1 MDTSQLKRYATQAR
15 RDFRDAV
22 SARAKRIGVNETE
35 IQTYAVRGDLLI
47 VGEQTFSREYKQAF
61 DALYRE
67 VDIRGFEGLVD
78 EIAYTWFNRFVALRF
93 MELHDYFPH
102 GLRVLSSTDE
112 DPTPQ
117 ILRNPL
123 QLQFSHGFN
132 KTKAEALFEAGNK
145 EEELYRMVLIAQC
158 NELNTIMPFLFERV
172 SDLSELLLPDNLLAS
187 DSIIRKLATKI
198 EESAWFEGVEIIG
211 WIYQYY
217 ISEKKDEVIGKV
229 VKSEDIPA
237 ATQLFTPNWIVK
249 YLVQN
254 SVGAYWLGTY
264 PNSAL
269 AEKMEYYIKP
279 AEQEPSVLEEL
290 KKITPSEINPESIT
304 VLDPACG
311 SGHILVEAY
320 DVLKEI
326 YLERGYRP
334 REVPRL
340 ILEKNLFGLDI
351 DGRAAQLASF
361 ALLMKARADDKS
373 IFSADHPSKLNI
385 LEIVEADFNVDEAVQ
400 VLTKGKDVKIE
411 QAEMPFMP
419 KKAQTELPLATPG
432 SLKPSE
438 LKEFLELFREAKTFG
453 SLIKVPEELKAKIRG
468 VERFAEEL
476 AGEAHR
482 TGDLFASI
490 YGNKVLRICEQAKVL
505 SGAFDA
511 VVANPP
517 YMGGKFFNPALKK
530 FITSNYPLGKSD
542 LYAAFIQKALEL
554 ASAGRFAS
562 VVTMQSWM
570 FLSSVEDLRT
580 NLLGSTTIR
589 TLLHMGNNV
598 MRIAFGTS
606 ACIFQKHRLPQYKGA
621 YTHLEEA
628 DCNDLGLPK
637 SFPASNMRNSGLANR
652 NFLFLNSSQDFS
664 AIPGSPIAYWVT
676 DRMRQIFK
684 EGTPLGEIAEPRQ
697 GMATADNNR
706 FLRSWWEVGNNRIG
720 FNVASR
726 DDASKSG
733 LKWFPYNKGGDFR
746 RWYGNNQFLVNWE
759 GDGREIRGFKG
770 PDGNLRSA
778 VRNDSYYFKPGITW
792 TFISSSKFGVR
803 LSDAG
808 FLFDVAGSTV
818 FPEPSDIE
826 FILGLLCSSIAF
838 DALKA
843 VNPTLN
849 FQVGNVGQIPVL
861 RNISP
866 EVRNQVNSIVREAV
880 EISRADWDQVESSWN
895 FCLDLNKLN
904 FKTVAHYIEEQL
916 TANSV
921 RQQRLLELE
930 TLNNKLFLQAY
941 GLQDEVSPDVA
952 IEDIS
957 LRSLDKR
964 ELIELLA
971 SYSIGCM
978 MGRYSLDTPGLIYAN
993 AGNIG
998 FDPSRYNKFPADSD
1012 GVVPILD
1019 YPWFADDITTRFQEF
1034 LIACWSK
1041 DTLEENMKFVAD
1053 SLDPKQ
1059 GETPEETIRRYFC
1072 DDFFKNHLKMYKKR
1086 PIYWLFSSGK
1096 EKAFQA
1102 LVYLHRYNEQTLS
1115 KMRTDY
1121 VLPLQGKM
1129 SNEEKRLDAQIDT
1142 ASTPAERNRFKKELE
1157 KLKKKQVELRKFD
1170 ELLHHYADKRISLDL
1185 DDGVKVNYGKFG
1197 ALLAEVKQVTGGS
1210 EE

>member
-1 MDTSQLKRYATQAR
+1 M
-15 RDFRDAV
+15 
-22 SARAKRIGVNETE
+22 ETE
-35 IQTYAVRGDLLI
+35 IQSYSERGDLLI
-47 VGEQTFSREYKQAF
+47 IGEQTFSSEWKPAF
-61 DALYRE
+61 DALYQE
-67 VDIRGFEGLVD
+67 VNSRGFEGLVD

-102 GLRVLSSTDE
+102 GLRVLSSTDD

-117 ILRNPL
+117 ILRSPL
-123 QLQFSHGFN
+123 QLEFSYSFN
-132 KTKAEALFEAGNK
+132 KTKAEALFDAGDR

-172 SDLSELLLPDNLLAS
+172 SSLSELLLPDNLLAS
-187 DSIIRKLATKI
+187 DSVIRKLSSEI

-264 PNSAL
+264 PDSAL

-290 KKITPSEINPESIT
+290 KKITPTEINPENIT

-373 IFSADHPSKLNI
+373 IFSSDHPVKLNI
-385 LEIVEADFNVDEAVQ
+385 LEIVEADFDIDEAVQ

-411 QAEMPFMP
+411 QVAMPFVP
-419 KKAQTELPLATPG
+419 KAAQAELALTTPG

-438 LKEFLELFREAKTFG
+438 LKEFLELFKEARTFG
-453 SLIKVPEELKAKIRG
+453 SLIKVPEDLKGKIHG
-468 VERFAEEL
+468 VERFAQEL
-476 AGEAHR
+476 AKEAYC

-490 YGNKVLRICEQAKVL
+490 YSKSVLRICDQAKIL

-517 YMGGKFFNPALKK
+517 YMGTKGMNSKLKEYVK
-530 FITSNYPLGKSD
+530 SQYPLGKPD
-542 LYAAFIQKALEL
+542 L
-554 ASAGRFAS
+554 FAS
-562 VVTMQSWM
+562 FIESGLRLAKNTRFVGMVTMHSWM
-570 FLSSVEDLRT
+570 FLSSFEDIRKELLESNCISSLAHLGARAFSAISGEVVQTVAFVVRPHLHLSEFRGQFIKLTEGDEEEKSNALRSHT
-580 NLLGSTTIR
+580 AQTFA
-589 TLLHMGNNV
+589 V
-598 MRIAFGTS
+598 
-606 ACIFQKHRLPQYKGA
+606 K
-621 YTHLEEA
+621 EA
-628 DCNDLGLPK
+628 
-637 SFPASNMRNSGLANR
+637 
-652 NFLFLNSSQDFS
+652 DFS
-664 AIPGSPIAYWVT
+664 AIPGSPIAYWVS

-684 EGTPLGEIAEPRQ
+684 EGTPLGEIAEAQPGLQTSNNARFVRFWFEVSENQ
-697 GMATADNNR
+697 TCRDAEDNASAQ
-706 FLRSWWEVGNNRIG
+706 RSG
-720 FNVASR
+720 
-726 DDASKSG
+726 K
-733 LKWFPYNKGGDFR
+733 KWFPYNKGGDFR
-746 RWYGNNQFLVNWE
+746 KWYGNQLWIVNWKNN
-759 GDGREIRGFKG
+759 GKEIKDYVNQKYPYLKGNIDYVVKDRGF
-770 PDGNLRSA
+770 
-778 VRNDSYYFKPGITW
+778 YFKPGLTW
-792 TFISSSKFGVR
+792 TFVSSSKFAVR
-803 LSDAG
+803 LSDKG
-808 FLFDVAGSTV
+808 FLFDVAGSSA
-818 FPEPSDIE
+818 FPAQDEAE
-826 FILGLLCSSIAF
+826 FLLGLLCSCIAF

-843 VNPTLN
+843 INPTLN

-861 RNISP
+861 TIIPP
-866 EVRNQVNSIVREAV
+866 EVRKQISLIVREAV
-880 EISRADWDQVESSWN
+880 EISRADWDRVETSWN
-895 FCLDLNKLN
+895 FCFDVNKLN
-904 FKTVAHYIEEQL
+904 CRTVAQYIEEQL
-916 TANSV
+916 TTDSV
-921 RQQRLLELE
+921 RRQRLLELE

-941 GLQDEVSPDVA
+941 GLQGEVLPDVA
-952 IEDIS
+952 VEDIS
-957 LRSLDKR
+957 LRNLDKR
-964 ELIELLA
+964 ELIELLT

-978 MGRYSLDTPGLIYAN
+978 TGRYSLDEPCLIYAN
-993 AGNIG
+993 SGNIG
-998 FDPSRYNKFPADSD
+998 FDPSRYKKFPADAD

-1034 LIACWSK
+1034 LIACWGK

-1053 SLDPKQ
+1053 SLEPKQ

-1197 ALLAEVKQVTGGS
+1197 ALLAEVKQVAGGS